1 MTIEFEVDDSQAFAK
16 LEGASDR
23 VMDRFAEELTG
34 IEQAMVNDAR
44 ARAVAHFHSVGKKPG
59 LYLGAFSGGV
69 TQKPS
74 GVVGYIRN
82 NNNLAH
88 LLEYGFTISDLLIE
102 ASGIMR
108 FEAEGVGELYRR
120 EVHRHATPVQAYPA
134 IHPAFAAHK
143 DEILAAAERAAEGG

>member
-59 LYLGAFSGGV
+59 LYLGAFSGG
-69 TQKPS
+69 TN
-74 GVVGYIRN
+74 GVSTGT
-82 NNNLAH
+82 AW
-88 LLEYGFTISDLLIE
+88 
-102 ASGIMR
+102 
-108 FEAEGVGELYRR
+108 
-120 EVHRHATPVQAYPA
+120 
-134 IHPAFAAHK
+134 
-143 DEILAAAERAAEGG
+143 